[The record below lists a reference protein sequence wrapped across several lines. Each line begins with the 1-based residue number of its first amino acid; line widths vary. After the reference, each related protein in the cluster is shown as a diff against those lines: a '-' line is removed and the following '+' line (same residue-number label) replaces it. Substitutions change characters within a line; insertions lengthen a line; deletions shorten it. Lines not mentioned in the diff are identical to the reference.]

1 MLIKHKLIVNT
12 AVCIVALLFMLALL
26 LFTLNASN
34 NDLKIAK
41 GIAAVESGVLQLR
54 RHEKDFLA
62 RKDLKYVEKFR
73 SEMAALNSSLGK
85 LEQDFANIS
94 VSLSEID
101 EIKSVF
107 SDYSRYF
114 NQLVSAQQVIGLHPK
129 DGLYGELRQRVHEVE
144 TLIGKDDFELLSGML
159 QLRRNEKDFM
169 LRLDEKYVTRLNNN
183 TDKLIGLT
191 QQSQLATQRKANIV
205 ALLNNYRQAFL
216 NLTEQQQRLGYS
228 AEQGIQ
234 GQMRATVH
242 QVNSKLDRL
251 IVASQQENEA
261 HSRFVFVTA
270 LTIFVLI
277 TLLVLALAWYISRKI
292 HRSIKQLK
300 LAMEQVASSQDLTMS
315 APDQGNDELAEMARV
330 FNKMLAN
337 FRRLISEVNQSVT
350 TVNSATINL
359 AQNIEMT
366 NQGVNTQVQ
375 ETDLVATAVTEMV
388 ATVEEIANNTSQAA
402 ERAEL
407 ANNNAVQGQQS
418 VSQTLSQI
426 ELLSSKL
433 SDSEL
438 VVQELAQDSETIGTV
453 LDVIRGIAEQTNLL
467 ALNAAIE
474 AARAGEQGRG
484 FAVVA
489 DEVRTLASR
498 TQESTQEIENIIES
512 LRRRTKTIVQQMSD
526 CRQQG
531 QDSAA
536 QASSA
541 GELLQEIAGG
551 VATISDMNTAIATA
565 IHQQSLVAADVNKH
579 VINIR
584 DVTEQSGVSA
594 VDNARMSDELSQQA
608 QGLQAEVNQF
618 KV

>member
-62 RKDLKYVEKFR
+62 RKDLKYAEKFR
-73 SEMAALNSSLGK
+73 SEMTALNNSLGT
-85 LEQDFANIS
+85 LEQDFASIS

-191 QQSQLATQRKANIV
+191 QQSQLATQRKADIV

-216 NLTEQQQRLGYS
+216 NLAEQQQRLGYS

-270 LTIFVLI
+270 LTIFVWI
-277 TLLVLALAWYISRKI
+277 TILVLALAWYISRKI

-375 ETDLVATAVTEMV
+375 ETDLVATAVIEMV

-407 ANNNAVQGQQS
+407 ANTNAVQGQQS

-531 QDSAA
+531 QNSAA

-594 VDNARMSDELSQQA
+594 VDNARMSDELSHQA

>member
-26 LFTLNASN
+26 LFTLNASD

-73 SEMAALNSSLGK
+73 SEMTALNNNLDV
-85 LEQDFANIS
+85 LEQDFASIS

-107 SDYSRYF
+107 SEYLNYF
-114 NQLVSAQQVIGLHPK
+114 NQLVSAQQVIGLHAK

-144 TLIGKDDFELLSGML
+144 TLIGKNDFELLSGML

-169 LRLDEKYVTRLNNN
+169 LRLDDKYVTRLNNN
-183 TDKLIGLT
+183 TDKLIDLT
-191 QQSQLATQRKANIV
+191 QNSQLAAERKTNIKQ
-205 ALLNNYRQAFL
+205 LLNSYRQAFL
-216 NLTEQQQRLGYS
+216 NLAEQQERLGYN

-242 QVNSKLDRL
+242 QVNSKLEKL
-251 IVASQQENEA
+251 MAASQKQNDA
-261 HSRFVFVTA
+261 HRNFVFVTA
-270 LTIFVLI
+270 LAIFSVI
-277 TLLVLALAWYISRKI
+277 TVLVLALAWYISRKI

-300 LAMEQVASSQDLTMS
+300 LAMEQVASSQDLSIS
-315 APDQGNDELAEMARV
+315 ASEQGNDELAEMAVV
-330 FNKMLAN
+330 FNKMLSN
-337 FRRLISEVNQSVT
+337 FRHLIGEVNQSVT
-350 TVNSATINL
+350 TVNTATVNL
-359 AQNIEMT
+359 AQNIELT

-388 ATVEEIANNTSQAA
+388 ATVEEIANNTTQAA

-407 ANNNAVQGQQS
+407 ANTNALQGQHS

-426 ELLSSKL
+426 ELLSTQL
-433 SDSEL
+433 SDSEQ

-541 GELLQEIAGG
+541 GELLQEIASG
-551 VATISDMNTAIATA
+551 VAKISDMNTAIATA

-584 DVTEQSGVSA
+584 DVAEQSGISA
-594 VDNARMSDELSQQA
+594 ADNTRMSEELSQQA
-608 QGLQAEVNQF
+608 QDLQVEVSQF

>member
-73 SEMAALNSSLGK
+73 SEMTALNNSLGT
-85 LEQDFANIS
+85 LEQDFASIS

-169 LRLDEKYVTRLNNN
+169 LRLDEKYVTRLTNN

-191 QQSQLATQRKANIV
+191 QQSQLATERKANIV

-216 NLTEQQQRLGYS
+216 NLAEQQQRLGYS

-270 LTIFVLI
+270 LTIFVVI
-277 TLLVLALAWYISRKI
+277 TILVLALAWYISRKI

-407 ANNNAVQGQQS
+407 ANTNAVQGQQS

-433 SDSEL
+433 SDSEQ